1 MTATEPIVSKAEL
14 FRMALRERSDPESF
28 YRALSYRTVDELPFE
43 LNDRTVLDLGYGT
56 GHNGDALRAAGAQV
70 IGVDIERGDFQPT
83 VPVVTGDALRL
94 PFADE
99 SFDGVFSSN
108 MLEHVPDPAQAFA
121 EIERVL
127 QPGGWA
133 WVSFTNWFSPWGGHN
148 ITPLHYLGPERGVA
162 VWTRLFG
169 APTKN
174 LPGIGLFPT
183 HIGDMI
189 ALLEQ
194 WPTLELE
201 DVYPRYYRSQRWLMK
216 VPAARE
222 FLSWNCV
229 LVFRRR

>member
-1 MTATEPIVSKAEL
+1 MASRAEL
-14 FRMALRERSDPESF
+14 LRMALRERSDPEPF
-28 YRALSYRTVDELPFE
+28 YRALSFRTVDELPFA
-43 LNDRTVLDLGYGT
+43 LKDQQILDLGYGT
-56 GHNGDALRAAGAQV
+56 GHNGDALRDAGARV
-70 IGVDIERGDFQPT
+70 IGIDIERGDFRPT
-83 VPVVTGDALRL
+83 VPVVTGDAFRL

-99 SFDGVFSSN
+99 VFDGVFSSN

-127 QPGGWA
+127 TPRGWA
-133 WVSFTNWFSPWGGHN
+133 WISFTNWYSPWGGHS

-174 LPGIGLFPT
+174 LPGVGLFPT

-189 ALLEQ
+189 RMLNA

-201 DVYPRYYRSQRWLMK
+201 DVYPRYYPSQRWIMK
-216 VPAARE
+216 AGPLRE
-222 FLSWNCV
+222 VLSWNCV
-229 LVFRRR
+229 LVFRRS